1 MQITNRYASYWSE
14 GETQCHNDQ
23 SFFTRLRDFIKE
35 KLRGCV
41 LNYAQALRRCM
52 SQALYVPGCAIIVAI
67 MSQQGWLS
75 NYFGFSIN
83 NTR

>member
-1 MQITNRYASYWSE
+1 MQVIGLK

-23 SFFTRLRDFIKE
+23 SFFMKITFLIKE

-41 LNYAQALRRCM
+41 LSYAQALWRGR
-52 SQALYVPGCAIIVAI
+52 SQALLCAWLCNHRLIVDI
-67 MSQQGWLS
+67 KSQQGWLS
-75 NYFGFSIN
+75 NHFRFSIN

>member
-1 MQITNRYASYWSE
+1 MQVIGMK

-23 SFFTRLRDFIKE
+23 SFFMR
-35 KLRGCV
+35 LRGCV
-41 LNYAQALRRCM
+41 LSYAQALRRSR